1 MIHVKIYNCP
11 RISVM
16 VDSRNVAKTFATH
29 CAIFLQQGLLLENMA
44 SRTTPPPQ
52 RDQRPAGQIVV
63 VLQRRCEVNYNNL
76 TD

>member
-1 MIHVKIYNCP
+1 MIRVSWWWLIREMLPKQ
-11 RISVM
+11 
-16 VDSRNVAKTFATH
+16 FATH